1 MVPGTMEEGTHYHTV
16 SMMWCQAPGAELCTW
31 THHENRPPD
40 WIGSYIEEFCRRM
53 KNMFILLAVFW
64 KREKG
69 KTGGT

>member
-40 WIGSYIEEFCRRM
+40 WSLYRGILSTDEEYVYFIGSFLE
-53 KNMFILLAVFW
+53 
-64 KREKG
+64 
-69 KTGGT
+69 T